1 MGFTRRFGL
10 HFGDLV
16 RGLTFKALTSNA
28 RTSRLAQSL
37 SITASEEPVSRR
49 FASGSGMAKAI
60 GLPAVIVLSLSAFS
74 MPALAQ
80 GANCAQLEDSLAAL
94 DRGSSSWAA
103 RQSQASRQRA
113 ELQNLTSRASSMG
126 CNAPRGF
133 LIFQGPQRPPQCDQ
147 IDDQISRLR
156 SSIAGLE
163 QGGQQEAGQRRAL
176 ILALAQGNCGQQY
189 TNAVRQGGQ
198 RQPQQQRPRNFLE
211 AIFGSPVESGSED
224 VSPDVDIT
232 AVEPARTSYTR
243 TVCVRTCDGYFFPL
257 SRGSNPSRFMAED
270 QLCKR
275 LCPAADTQLFTFAGD
290 DIRSA
295 VSMNGESYMSL
306 ANALRYRKEVVQD
319 CSCRAPGQSWAQ
331 ALDGIENESTL
342 RKGDILVTEQQAK
355 EMSQPKFDPKK
366 TKDAE
371 QEQAPLHAT
380 AAAPLAPAAEQPGQR
395 PVRIIPLPRS
405 RNAQQQPALGGDE

>member
-1 MGFTRRFGL
+1 MGFTRRFGSR
-10 HFGDLV
+10 FGGTV
-16 RGLTFKALTSNA
+16 RGLSSGIAQHLAFIRMPVR
-28 RTSRLAQSL
+28 RT
-37 SITASEEPVSRR
+37 VS
-49 FASGSGMAKAI
+49 AI
-60 GLPAVIVLSLSAFS
+60 GLSGAVMLGLAALGAPAQ
-74 MPALAQ
+74 AQ
-80 GANCAQLEDSLAAL
+80 GASCAQLEASLASL
-94 DRGSSSWAA
+94 DRSSNSWAA
-103 RQSQASRQRA
+103 RQSQAARQRS

-176 ILALAQGNCGQQY
+176 VLALAQNNCGQQY

-198 RQPQQQRPRNFLE
+198 RQPQQQQRPRNFLE
-211 AIFGSPVESGSED
+211 AIFGTPVESSSEE
-224 VSPDVDIT
+224 VGPEVDLS
-232 AVEPARTSYTR
+232 AVEPARTSYSR

-257 SRGSNPSRFMAED
+257 SRGSNPSRFESED

-275 LCPAADTQLFTFAGD
+275 LCPAAETQLFTYSGD

-295 VSMNGESYMSL
+295 VSITGETYMSL
-306 ANALRYRKEVVQD
+306 ANALRYRKELVSD

-331 ALDGIENESTL
+331 ALDGIENETTL

-355 EMSQPKFDPKK
+355 EMSQPKFAAKPGKSAG
-366 TKDAE
+366 KDNAHKDE
-371 QEQAPLHAT
+371 TGTAPLNAT
-380 AAAPLAPAAEQPGQR
+380 AEAPLAPAAEQPGQR

-405 RNAQQQPALGGDE
+405 RNLPPEPALGGDD

>member
-10 HFGDLV
+10 HFGGLV
-16 RGLTFKALTSNA
+16 KGLALNVLTSG
-28 RTSRLAQSL
+28 LAQRL
-37 SITASEEPVSRR
+37 TLATPAATNAPRLPMV
-49 FASGSGMAKAI
+49 SGMAKAF
-60 GLPAVIVLSLSAFS
+60 GLPAALVLSLSAFTL
-74 MPALAQ
+74 PAHAQ
-80 GANCAQLEDSLAAL
+80 GANCAQLEASLAAL
-94 DRGSSSWAA
+94 DRGSNSWAA
-103 RQSQASRQRA
+103 RQSQAARQRS

-224 VSPDVDIT
+224 VAPDVDIT
-232 AVEPARTSYTR
+232 AVEPSRASYSR

-295 VSMNGESYMSL
+295 VGMNGESYMSL
-306 ANALRYRKEVVQD
+306 PNALRYRKEVVQD

-366 TKDAE
+366 TKDVE
-371 QEQAPLHAT
+371 QDPGALHAT

-405 RNAQQQPALGGDE
+405 RNAPQQPALGGDE